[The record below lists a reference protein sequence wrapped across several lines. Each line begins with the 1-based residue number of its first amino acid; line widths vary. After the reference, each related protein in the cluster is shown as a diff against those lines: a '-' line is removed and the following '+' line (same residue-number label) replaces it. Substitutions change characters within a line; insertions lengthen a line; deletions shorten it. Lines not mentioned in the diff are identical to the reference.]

1 MHRAPQSWVSQ
12 QVLQSA
18 GYWLV
23 HPFPQPPSEAAFYAS
38 VLLPTITQV
47 EFTSSLQLSLSRLF
61 LQGTCLTVFRLF
73 ATQGSHAVKDFFI
86 FDGSFL
92 VSILPPLVP
101 RLCGFTRAERRLP
114 GAWLHT
120 PGGCPLSRRHR
131 SRRSPSVPRSP
142 WHGKHIIAWGVPFSR
157 P

>member
-38 VLLPTITQV
+38 VLLPAVTQV

-61 LQGTCLTVFRLF
+61 LQSTCLTVFRLF
-73 ATQGSHAVKDFFI
+73 ATQDSHAVKDFFI
-86 FDGSFL
+86 FDGS
-92 VSILPPLVP
+92 ILGLHSAPTSTAVMRFHPGRAAITWGLAIYSWRVPLIQEAP
-101 RLCGFTRAERRLP
+101 FTMQPLCATQ
-114 GAWLHT
+114 
-120 PGGCPLSRRHR
+120 PLAR
-131 SRRSPSVPRSP
+131 
-142 WHGKHIIAWGVPFSR
+142 
-157 P
+157 